1 MTPTLTSQGMVLAT
15 AMAVSGTMIL
25 LVFRLQKSVQ
35 QFSAVIDP
43 IHQSSPP
50 LPRSC
55 ISSEGKKKKKK
66 RVHFAEDVVD
76 PIGNS
81 EEYRRL
87 HCNNLPHDKSSS
99 SSSSHSNS
107 TLQKSV
113 KSQEMPANRM
123 ALYSGI
129 IRDRGLTRMAYSC

>member
-55 ISSEGKKKKKK
+55 ISSGNLAILKPNHLGELDKK
-66 RVHFAEDVVD
+66 
-76 PIGNS
+76 P
-81 EEYRRL
+81 
-87 HCNNLPHDKSSS
+87 
-99 SSSSHSNS
+99 SH
-107 TLQKSV
+107 
-113 KSQEMPANRM
+113 A
-123 ALYSGI
+123 
-129 IRDRGLTRMAYSC
+129 

>member
-35 QFSAVIDP
+35 QLSVIDP
-43 IHQSSPP
+43 IHQSSRP

-66 RVHFAEDVVD
+66 RVHFADDVVD

-87 HCNNLPHDKSSS
+87 HCNNFPHDKP

-129 IRDRGLTRMAYSC
+129 LRDRGLTRMTYSC